1 MGEEDRNPDIIRK
14 VNRELSNVRKEQRII
29 RLWGGVLLMANLVLL
44 GGSLWVLG
52 LRMKQPVPVETAFE
66 YPVPA
71 TPVTPAEEENIAG
84 IADNVSE
91 EMSNLDN
98 MDGTEEMDE
107 TNETS
112 NMDSMEEAPL
122 ETESSLPPVPV
133 PVAVSPVTTRPVTTR
148 PVVARTAKTTGRP
161 RRNKKVA
168 TIPAQII
175 TRPGMTLRS
184 LARRYYGS
192 EVFWVYLYD
201 RNMRVLSSLD
211 SSSPD
216 ILLSG
221 IQLELPRP
229 ADYGID
235 ATEPLSLQRACQ
247 QAKSLE
253 KQ

>member
-29 RLWGGVLLMANLVLL
+29 RLWGSVLLMANLVLL

-52 LRMKQPVPVETAFE
+52 LRMKQPVPVETTFE

-71 TPVTPAEEENIAG
+71 TPVTPAEEENSAG
-84 IADNVSE
+84 IADNVSDE
-91 EMSNLDN
+91 TSNLDN
-98 MDGTEEMDE
+98 MDETEETDE
-107 TNETS
+107 TN
-112 NMDSMEEAPL
+112 NMDNMEEAPS

-133 PVAVSPVTTRPVTTR
+133 PVAVSPITTRPVTTR

-161 RRNKKVA
+161 RRKKTVA

-192 EVFWVYLYD
+192 EVFWVYIYD
-201 RNMRVLSSLD
+201 RNMRVLSLLD
-211 SSSPD
+211 TSSPD
-216 ILLSG
+216 ILPSG